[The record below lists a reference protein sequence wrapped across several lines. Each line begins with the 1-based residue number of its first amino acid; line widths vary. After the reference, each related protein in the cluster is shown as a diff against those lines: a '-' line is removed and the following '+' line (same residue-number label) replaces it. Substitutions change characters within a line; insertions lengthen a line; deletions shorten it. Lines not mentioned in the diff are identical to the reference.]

1 MTIKY
6 SNMNTSIQ
14 PPLTNLQM
22 ELLKLFARQLPEKD
36 LHAIRDL
43 IAQYLLERSFE
54 LADEAW
60 DKRGYTVES
69 FQQKMKL

>member
-1 MTIKY
+1 
-6 SNMNTSIQ
+6 MNTSIQ

-22 ELLKLFARQLPEKD
+22 ELLKLFSRQLPDKD

-54 LADEAW
+54 LADEEW
-60 DKRGYTVES
+60 DKRGYTLES
-69 FQQKMKL
+69 FQKKIKGNG

>member
-1 MTIKY
+1 
-6 SNMNTSIQ
+6 MNTSIQ

-22 ELLKLFARQLPEKD
+22 ELLKLFSRQLPDKD
-36 LHAIRDL
+36 LQAIRDL

-54 LADEAW
+54 LADEEW

-69 FQQKMKL
+69 FQQKIKGNG

>member
-1 MTIKY
+1 
-6 SNMNTSIQ
+6 MNTSIQ

-22 ELLKLFARQLPEKD
+22 ELLKLFSRQLPDKD
-36 LHAIRDL
+36 LYAIRDL

-54 LADEAW
+54 LADEEW

-69 FQQKMKL
+69 FQQKMKQ

>member
-1 MTIKY
+1 
-6 SNMNTSIQ
+6 MNTSIQ

-22 ELLKLFARQLPEKD
+22 ELLKLFSRQLPDKD
-36 LHAIRDL
+36 LNAIRDL

-54 LADEAW
+54 LADEEW

-69 FQQKMKL
+69 FQKKMKL